1 MLPLNNSYLLV
12 TIGRYLKIPMVYLN
26 SRLGKTIMRKRQK
39 SKEEVRDEA
48 VEILYNSLKAKQPVS
63 KEECYEIYDR
73 MQKEASVSREEE

>member
-1 MLPLNNSYLLV
+1 
-12 TIGRYLKIPMVYLN
+12 MVYLN

-39 SKEEVRDEA
+39 SKEEVREEA

-63 KEECYEIYDR
+63 KEECYEIYER